1 MTQLLLYSYNPSP
14 RLEYVFNIL
23 CNTIGVKSFK
33 VTSDLKEFISF
44 AGAKINYSNATQPDG
59 SLQIIP
65 VELLFENNITHQQIN
80 CIEWHGVK
88 AFFKTSDGEV
98 PFDILAASFYLLS
111 RYEEYL
117 PHQKDMYGRFAHTE
131 SLAFKNDFLN
141 LPLVN
146 IWCRQLTLILQQKYP
161 ALQLAPPVFT
171 YIPTYDI
178 DMAWSYFKKGFIRN
192 TAGLLRSLFK
202 ADWDSIIDRLGV
214 LLVFEDDP
222 FDIYEWLDNL
232 HEQHALQPVYFFLV
246 AAKPGKYD
254 KNINPKSKYFQ
265 LLISKLSVMYAC
277 GIHPSWQSGDNPQL
291 LEQELGYLQKIT
303 GKKTSMSRQHYI
315 RMSLPD
321 TYQQLLQAGI
331 SKDFSMGYG
340 SINGFRASYCMPYSW
355 YDLPGNQQSGLMIY
369 PFCYMEANSLFEQK
383 FSPDEALLEME
394 QYWAITKQYNGT
406 FITIFHNHLLTEQ
419 PGQIE
424 WRNMYQQFLES
435 NFKVEH
441 LRNFH

>member
-1 MTQLLLYSYNPSP
+1 MTQLLLYSYTPSP
-14 RLEYVFNIL
+14 RLEYIFEIL

-33 VTSDLKEFISF
+33 ITTDLQEFISF

-59 SLQIIP
+59 SIQIIP
-65 VELLFENNITHQQIN
+65 VELLFEDSITQQQTE
-80 CIEWHGVK
+80 CIEWHDAK
-88 AFFKTSDGEV
+88 AFFKTNDGGI

-141 LPLVN
+141 QPLVN
-146 IWCRQLTLILQQKYP
+146 VWFRQLTLILQQQYP
-161 ALQLAPPVFT
+161 ALQLVPPVFT

-192 TAGLLRSLFK
+192 TVGLARSLFN
-202 ADWDSIIDRLGV
+202 ADWNSIIDRLGV

-277 GIHPSWQSGDNPQL
+277 GIHPSWQSGDNPKL
-291 LEQELGYLQKIT
+291 LQQELGYLQKIT
-303 GKKTSMSRQHYI
+303 GKNTSLSRQHYI

-321 TYQQLLQAGI
+321 TYHQLLQAGI

-340 SINGFRASYCMPYSW
+340 SINGFRASYCMPYPW
-355 YDLPGNQQSGLMIY
+355 YDLQGNQQTELRIY

-383 FSPDEALLEME
+383 FSPGEAFLQME
-394 QYWAITKQYNGT
+394 QYCTLTKQYNGT

-424 WRNMYQQFLES
+424 WRNMYQQFLE
-435 NFKVEH
+435 
-441 LRNFH
+441 RNF

>member
-117 PHQKDMYGRFAHTE
+117 PHQKDEYGRFAHTE

-192 TAGLLRSLFK
+192 TAGLVRSLFK

-355 YDLPGNQQSGLMIY
+355 YDLPGNQQTGLMIY

-419 PGQIE
+419 PGQIK

-435 NFKVEH
+435 NF
-441 LRNFH
+441 

>member
-1 MTQLLLYSYNPSP
+1 MAQLILYSYSTSP
-14 RLEYVFNIL
+14 RLEYIFEIL
-23 CNTIGVKSFK
+23 CNTIGIKSFK
-33 VTSDLKEFISF
+33 ITTDLQECISF
-44 AGAKINYSNATQPDG
+44 KGAKINYSSTVQDNA

-65 VELLFENNITHQQIN
+65 VGLLFENNITQQQIN

-117 PHQKDMYGRFAHTE
+117 LHQKDMYGRFAHTE

-146 IWCRQLTLILQQKYP
+146 IWYQQLTLILQQQYP
-161 ALQLAPPVFT
+161 SLQLVPPVFT

-178 DMAWSYFKKGFIRN
+178 DMAWSYFKKGFLRN
-192 TAGLLRSLFK
+192 TAGLVRSLLN
-202 ADWDSIIDRLGV
+202 ADWTGIIDRLGV

-246 AAKPGKYD
+246 AAKPGMYD
-254 KNINPKSKYFQ
+254 KNISPKRKYFQ

-303 GKKTSMSRQHYI
+303 GKKTNISRQHYI

-321 TYQQLLQAGI
+321 TYQQLLHAGI

-383 FSPDEALLEME
+383 FSPEEALLEME
-394 QYWAITKQYNGT
+394 QYCAITKQYNGT

-435 NFKVEH
+435 NF
-441 LRNFH
+441 

>member
-23 CNTIGVKSFK
+23 CNSIGIKKFK
-33 VTSDLKEFISF
+33 ITADLQEFISF
-44 AGAKINYSNATQPDG
+44 AEAKINYSRDTLPDG

-65 VELLFENNITHQQIN
+65 VGLLFEDSITQQQIE
-80 CIEWHGVK
+80 CIDWQGVK
-88 AFFKTSDGEV
+88 AFFKTGDGEV

-117 PHQKDMYGRFAHTE
+117 PHQQDVYGRFAHTE

-141 LPLVN
+141 QPLVN
-146 IWCRQLTLILQQKYP
+146 VWFRQLTIILQKQYP
-161 ALQLAPPVFT
+161 ALQLVPPVFT

-192 TAGLLRSLFK
+192 TVGLARSLFK
-202 ADWDSIIDRLGV
+202 ADWNSIIDRLGV

-232 HEQHALQPVYFFLV
+232 HGQHALQPVYFFLV

-265 LLISKLSVMYAC
+265 LLISKLSVMYAS
-277 GIHPSWQSGDNPQL
+277 GIHPSWQSGDNPKL
-291 LEQELGYLQKIT
+291 LQQEHGYLQKIT
-303 GKKTSMSRQHYI
+303 GKSISLGRQHYI
-315 RMSLPD
+315 RMSLPG
-321 TYQQLLQAGI
+321 TYKQLLQTGI
-331 SKDFSMGYG
+331 NKDFSMGYG
-340 SINGFRASYCMPYSW
+340 SINGFRASYCMPYPW

-383 FSPDEALLEME
+383 FSAGEALLEME
-394 QYWAITKQYNGT
+394 HYCAITKQYTGT

-424 WRNMYQQFLES
+424 WRNMYQQFLE
-435 NFKVEH
+435 
-441 LRNFH
+441 RNF

>member
-117 PHQKDMYGRFAHTE
+117 PHQKDEYGRFAHTE

-192 TAGLLRSLFK
+192 TAGLVRSLFK

-232 HEQHALQPVYFFLV
+232 HEQHALQPVYFF
-246 AAKPGKYD
+246 
-254 KNINPKSKYFQ
+254 F
-265 LLISKLSVMYAC
+265 
-277 GIHPSWQSGDNPQL
+277 
-291 LEQELGYLQKIT
+291 
-303 GKKTSMSRQHYI
+303 
-315 RMSLPD
+315 
-321 TYQQLLQAGI
+321 
-331 SKDFSMGYG
+331 
-340 SINGFRASYCMPYSW
+340 
-355 YDLPGNQQSGLMIY
+355 
-369 PFCYMEANSLFEQK
+369 
-383 FSPDEALLEME
+383 
-394 QYWAITKQYNGT
+394 
-406 FITIFHNHLLTEQ
+406 
-419 PGQIE
+419 
-424 WRNMYQQFLES
+424 
-435 NFKVEH
+435 
-441 LRNFH
+441 